1 MKRLIAFIIACLLFF
16 GCGMKEAHEGKKL
29 ADAKVLRI
37 AAGSEIKELEP
48 IIEEYERKFNRR
60 IELSYMGSLDMM
72 NELKTGAMNFDA
84 LWPASTIWLNMGDI
98 HKVLKHQKSIS
109 ITPII
114 FGIKKS
120 KVAELGWNDKY
131 IYIYI
136 YIYIYF
142 KDIIEAIEDDRFS
155 FAMTSATQSNSGAS
169 AYLGFLTAIAND
181 INGDEAGV
189 NWKELQNPALRES
202 ITKLLSGVNRSSGSS
217 NWLVD
222 LFINGDYDAMVNY
235 ETLIIKTN
243 NELEKLGREPL
254 IAIYPIDGLVFSD
267 APLAFVSK
275 TDNEKK
281 EETFLEFQDYLL
293 SDEVQDKIEMT
304 GRRSNFNTVRDSNKK
319 YFKSEWGLDP
329 DKIISPIKLPDT
341 DTIEQALSLYQ
352 TSFKKSAVTYY
363 LLDYSGSM
371 SGDGVRELKATL
383 GELLIASNAHKNLLN
398 PHPNDENVFIPF
410 SKTVDDIIKKTGDE
424 RELEEAYNILNNRE
438 AGGSN
443 AMYEA
448 LIKGIEKIGSNDYS
462 GKNISIVVMT
472 DGAPTDSSKKNEM
485 IKQYNELNKDIPIF
499 SILFGSANEREMS
512 KLAELSRGK
521 VFDGREDLIKA
532 FKDVKGYN

>member
-16 GCGMKEAHEGKKL
+16 GCGMKEAHEGKKI
-29 ADAKVLRI
+29 ADAKVLKI

-120 KVAELGWNDKY
+120 KVAELGWNDKD
-131 IYIYI
+131 IYI
-136 YIYIYF
+136 

-155 FAMTSATQSNSGAS
+155 FAMTSATQSNSGAN

-254 IAIYPIDGLVFSD
+254 VAIYPIDGLVFSD

-352 TSFKKSAVTYY
+352 TSFKKPAVTYY

-371 SGDGVRELKATL
+371 SGDGVRELKAAL

-398 PHPNDENVFIPF
+398 SHPNDENVFVPF
-410 SKTVDDIIKKTGDE
+410 SKTVDDIIEKTGDE
-424 RELEEAYNILNNRE
+424 RELEEAYNILNDRE
-438 AGGSN
+438 AGGST

-448 LIKGIEKIGSNDYS
+448 LIKAIEKIGSNDYS

-512 KLAELSRGK
+512 ELAELSRGK
-521 VFDGREDLIKA
+521 VFDGRENLIKA